1 MPGVSLG
8 YQNTSIILNGLVFED
23 QINQTTGFI
32 PPETIDPLA
41 QRFGKQTYPDLGTSF
56 LLHNEKF
63 FAGLALSHL
72 NQPNISFGKE
82 SSQKLPIAFAVQGG
96 VELEIN
102 PYQYGFFPRILFCFY
117 TIVSDS
123 FSKVHS

>member
-32 PPETIDPLA
+32 SPETIDPIAHLL
-41 QRFGKQTYPDLGTSF
+41 GKQTYPDLGTSF

-63 FAGLALSHL
+63 FAGLALSYL
-72 NQPNISFGKE
+72 NQPTISFDKE
-82 SSQKLPIAFAVQGG
+82 SSQKLPVA
-96 VELEIN
+96 
-102 PYQYGFFPRILFCFY
+102 
-117 TIVSDS
+117 
-123 FSKVHS
+123 